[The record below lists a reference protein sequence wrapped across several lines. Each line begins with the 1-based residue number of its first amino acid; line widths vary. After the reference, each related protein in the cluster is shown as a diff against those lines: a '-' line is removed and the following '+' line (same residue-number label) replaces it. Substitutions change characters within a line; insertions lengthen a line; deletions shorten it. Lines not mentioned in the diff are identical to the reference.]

1 MEATLFTPELVIL
14 LSGLV
19 LFAASILGASTT
31 TTWRLAVMAGIAA
44 TVGAIWSLPLSG
56 EAFYPGIYRID
67 TFSQSV
73 KVVLAAGYLLVIL
86 GAREPLTL
94 RDRAWS
100 ELPLFLSM
108 ATLGM
113 MMMVSA
119 TELLTLYI
127 AMELAAYP
135 MYISVALH
143 RNRDVGG
150 ESSTKYMVQG
160 MMASAVSLYGMSFI
174 FGLTGSTYFDAISA
188 QIGSLAGTPLF
199 WFGMVLLLAGFLF
212 KLAVVPF
219 HFWAPD
225 TYEASPH
232 EVTTFIAS
240 VSKVA
245 AIALLC
251 RIVSLIIPAG
261 VDAAGLQQILM
272 WFSIAAMTL
281 GNLAAL
287 RQGDLKR
294 LLGYSAVAHAG
305 YALIGVQTLS
315 AMGLT
320 AALFYGVGYAAMS
333 LTCFLV
339 VAAVG
344 HDQDKVSIESMS
356 GLWQR
361 SPSMALVFLIG
372 LLGLIGLPPTVG
384 FIGKWFLFAAAI
396 QQGQFALVLIAAI
409 NATIALYYYLL
420 VLRQIYLVE
429 ASADATTLRW
439 SPALAVSAA
448 TGSVVVVVMGIL
460 PSAIWDRAAEAIAVL
475 LG

>member
-1 MEATLFTPELVIL
+1 
-14 LSGLV
+14 
-19 LFAASILGASTT
+19 
-31 TTWRLAVMAGIAA
+31 
-44 TVGAIWSLPLSG
+44 
-56 EAFYPGIYRID
+56 
-67 TFSQSV
+67 
-73 KVVLAAGYLLVIL
+73 
-86 GAREPLTL
+86 
-94 RDRAWS
+94 
-100 ELPLFLSM
+100 
-108 ATLGM
+108 
-113 MMMVSA
+113 
-119 TELLTLYI
+119 
-127 AMELAAYP
+127 
-135 MYISVALH
+135 
-143 RNRDVGG
+143 
-150 ESSTKYMVQG
+150 
-160 MMASAVSLYGMSFI
+160 
-174 FGLTGSTYFDAISA
+174 
-188 QIGSLAGTPLF
+188 
-199 WFGMVLLLAGFLF
+199 
-212 KLAVVPF
+212 
-219 HFWAPD
+219 
-225 TYEASPH
+225 
-232 EVTTFIAS
+232 
-240 VSKVA
+240 
-245 AIALLC
+245 
-251 RIVSLIIPAG
+251 
-261 VDAAGLQQILM
+261 
-272 WFSIAAMTL
+272 
-281 GNLAAL
+281 
-287 RQGDLKR
+287 LKR